1 MAHFNVRIF
10 FRSFRYATKGL
21 RYALQHE
28 QSFRVQATFALLVIL
43 LMMVVGV
50 TRMEAMI
57 LTVVI
62 SSVLVL
68 ELLNTVLE
76 KFIDVLKPRVHY
88 FIEIMKDLMAAAV
101 LVAAV
106 AAFVVGLFIFLP
118 YLIDLW

>member
-1 MAHFNVRIF
+1 MAHFNLRIF

-21 RYALQHE
+21 RYALRHE
-28 QSFRVQATFALLVIL
+28 QSFRVQATFALLAVLLMVIL
-43 LMMVVGV
+43 RV
-50 TRMEAMI
+50 TKTEAVMLI
-57 LTVVI
+57 IVI

-101 LVAAV
+101 LVAAI
-106 AAFVVGLFIFLP
+106 AAFLVGLLIFLP
-118 YLIDLW
+118 HLKNYW

>member
-1 MAHFNVRIF
+1 
-10 FRSFRYATKGL
+10 
-21 RYALQHE
+21 
-28 QSFRVQATFALLVIL
+28 
-43 LMMVVGV
+43 MMVVGV